1 MTNGKKCAV
10 FLSFSYGRIIG
21 LIYALLASFS
31 LDSPANYVVGLT
43 KLFQQAQLLDEHT
56 KALLASPPSPLYSS
70 LSLDIRQALEIKLK
84 RSSEFFASVV
94 LTFVVRD
101 LSQLLDKYVKK
112 GEKWLAE

>member
-1 MTNGKKCAV
+1 MRIVLIG
-10 FLSFSYGRIIG
+10 SFAFR
-21 LIYALLASFS
+21 S
-31 LDSPANYVVGLT
+31 LDSPATYVSGLT
-43 KLFQQAQLLDEHT
+43 RLFLLAQLLDEHT
-56 KALLASPPSPLYSS
+56 RALVASPPSPLYGS
-70 LSLDIRQALEIKLK
+70 LPLDIRQALELRLK

>member
-1 MTNGKKCAV
+1 
-10 FLSFSYGRIIG
+10 
-21 LIYALLASFS
+21 
-31 LDSPANYVVGLT
+31 
-43 KLFQQAQLLDEHT
+43 
-56 KALLASPPSPLYSS
+56 LYSA
-70 LSLDIRQALEIKLK
+70 LPLDIRQALELRLK

>member
-1 MTNGKKCAV
+1 M
-10 FLSFSYGRIIG
+10 
-21 LIYALLASFS
+21 LIDFKRDS
-31 LDSPANYVVGLT
+31 LDSPASYVFGLT
-43 KLFQQAQLLDEHT
+43 RLFQQAQLLDEHT
-56 KALLASPPSPLYSS
+56 KALNASPASPLYAS
-70 LSLDIRQALEIKLK
+70 LPADLRQVLELKLK